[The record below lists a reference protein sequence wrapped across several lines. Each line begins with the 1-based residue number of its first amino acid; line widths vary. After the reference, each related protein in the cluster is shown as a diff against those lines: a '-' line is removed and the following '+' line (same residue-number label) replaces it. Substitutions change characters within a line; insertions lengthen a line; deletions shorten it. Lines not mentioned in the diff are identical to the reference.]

1 MPKFPKNKGY
11 KSPVKH
17 TGKGK
22 GNHTSSQT
30 HGDIS
35 FHHHKNL
42 GGGPYK
48 DNWTVVMEQK
58 ASKGFTD
65 KPDKKQIEALKK
77 PTATAYAPFKM
88 KHADGNPMKANFK
101 SAFKQM
107 DPMTPQPQNIVNP
120 AAPMQKHDGKKFE
133 DAGFMDT
140 HFPSGKPRT
149 PAKQLDGK
157 ESKIVKKMK
166 KIEAKLAKNGSLSA
180 EKKKKLK
187 DELLKLSTTSEG
199 QRYTDTGGISPTK
212 KNGKIIKPKK
222 ELKLNPKYNK
232 PKKEIKSNPKYDKPK
247 KEPKAAKRL
256 QGNTKKIITPRMK
269 LAPGRI

>member
-35 FHHHKNL
+35 FHRHENL

-48 DNWTVVMEQK
+48 DNWKVVMEPK
-58 ASKGFTD
+58 ASRGFTD

-77 PTATAYAPFKM
+77 PTAAAYAPFKM

-101 SAFKQM
+101 SAFKQV
-107 DPMTPQPQNIVNP
+107 DEIKNP
-120 AAPMQKHDGKKFE
+120 VAGASAMKIHDGKKFE

-149 PAKQLDGK
+149 PAKQLDDKEKGK
-157 ESKIVKKMK
+157 MIVRRMK
-166 KIEAKLAKNGSLSA
+166 QIEAKLAKNANLSE

-187 DELLKLSTTSEG
+187 DELLKLSTTIRG
-199 QRYTDTGGISPTK
+199 QEYTDTGK
-212 KNGKIIKPKK
+212 
-222 ELKLNPKYNK
+222 
-232 PKKEIKSNPKYDKPK
+232 
-247 KEPKAAKRL
+247 
-256 QGNTKKIITPRMK
+256 
-269 LAPGRI
+269 

>member
-35 FHHHKNL
+35 FHRHENL

-48 DNWTVVMEQK
+48 DNWKVVMEPK
-58 ASKGFTD
+58 ASRGFTD

-77 PTATAYAPFKM
+77 PTAAAYAPFKM

-101 SAFKQM
+101 SAFKQV
-107 DPMTPQPQNIVNP
+107 DEIKNP
-120 AAPMQKHDGKKFE
+120 VAGASAMKIHDGKKFE

-140 HFPSGKPRT
+140 HFPSGKART
-149 PAKQLDGK
+149 PAKQLDDKEKGK
-157 ESKIVKKMK
+157 KIVRRMK
-166 KIEAKLAKNGSLSA
+166 QIEAKLAKNGNLSE

-187 DELLKLSTTSEG
+187 DELLKLSTTIRG
-199 QRYTDTGGISPTK
+199 QEYTDTGK
-212 KNGKIIKPKK
+212 
-222 ELKLNPKYNK
+222 
-232 PKKEIKSNPKYDKPK
+232 
-247 KEPKAAKRL
+247 
-256 QGNTKKIITPRMK
+256 
-269 LAPGRI
+269 

>member
-101 SAFKQM
+101 SAFQ
-107 DPMTPQPQNIVNP
+107 V
-120 AAPMQKHDGKKFE
+120 HDGKKFE

-149 PAKQLDGK
+149 PAKQLDDKEKGK
-157 ESKIVKKMK
+157 KIVRRMK
-166 KIEAKLAKNGSLSA
+166 QIEAKLTKNGNLSE

-187 DELLKLSTTSEG
+187 DELLKLSTTIRG
-199 QRYTDTGGISPTK
+199 QEYTDTGK
-212 KNGKIIKPKK
+212 
-222 ELKLNPKYNK
+222 
-232 PKKEIKSNPKYDKPK
+232 
-247 KEPKAAKRL
+247 
-256 QGNTKKIITPRMK
+256 
-269 LAPGRI
+269 

>member
-35 FHHHKNL
+35 FHRHENL

-48 DNWTVVMEQK
+48 DNWKVVMEPK
-58 ASKGFTD
+58 ASRGFTD

-77 PTATAYAPFKM
+77 PTAAAYAPFKM

-101 SAFKQM
+101 SAFKQV
-107 DPMTPQPQNIVNP
+107 DEIKNP
-120 AAPMQKHDGKKFE
+120 VAGASAMKIHDGKKFE

-149 PAKQLDGK
+149 PAKQLDDKEKGK
-157 ESKIVKKMK
+157 KIVRRMK
-166 KIEAKLAKNGSLSA
+166 QIEAKLAKNGNLSE

-187 DELLKLSTTSEG
+187 DELLKLSTTIRG
-199 QRYTDTGGISPTK
+199 QEYTDTGK
-212 KNGKIIKPKK
+212 
-222 ELKLNPKYNK
+222 
-232 PKKEIKSNPKYDKPK
+232 
-247 KEPKAAKRL
+247 
-256 QGNTKKIITPRMK
+256 
-269 LAPGRI
+269 

>member
-17 TGKGK
+17 TAKGK
-22 GNHTSSQT
+22 GNHLNSQT

-42 GGGPYK
+42 GGGRYK
-48 DNWTVVMEQK
+48 DNWKVVMEQE

-101 SAFKQM
+101 SAFQ
-107 DPMTPQPQNIVNP
+107 V
-120 AAPMQKHDGKKFE
+120 HDGKKFE

-149 PAKQLDGK
+149 PAKQLDDK
-157 ESKIVKKMK
+157 EK
-166 KIEAKLAKNGSLSA
+166 E
-180 EKKKKLK
+180 
-187 DELLKLSTTSEG
+187 
-199 QRYTDTGGISPTK
+199 
-212 KNGKIIKPKK
+212 KNGKALVAYKPNKKVKVKSKSAELTRLKGGQSNVPKQLLEARAFEPAKGVKRNRRGKPKRK
-222 ELKLNPKYNK
+222 
-232 PKKEIKSNPKYDKPK
+232 
-247 KEPKAAKRL
+247 
-256 QGNTKKIITPRMK
+256 Q
-269 LAPGRI
+269 

>member
-48 DNWTVVMEQK
+48 DNWKVVMEPK
-58 ASKGFTD
+58 ASRGFTD

-77 PTATAYAPFKM
+77 PTAAAYAPFKM

-101 SAFKQM
+101 SAFKQV
-107 DPMTPQPQNIVNP
+107 DEIKNP
-120 AAPMQKHDGKKFE
+120 VAGASAMKIHDGKKFE

-149 PAKQLDGK
+149 PAKQLDDKEKGK
-157 ESKIVKKMK
+157 KIVRRMK
-166 KIEAKLAKNGSLSA
+166 QIEAKLAKNGNLSE

-187 DELLKLSTTSEG
+187 DELLKLSTTIRG
-199 QRYTDTGGISPTK
+199 QEYTDTGK
-212 KNGKIIKPKK
+212 
-222 ELKLNPKYNK
+222 
-232 PKKEIKSNPKYDKPK
+232 
-247 KEPKAAKRL
+247 
-256 QGNTKKIITPRMK
+256 
-269 LAPGRI
+269 

>member
-17 TGKGK
+17 TSKGK

-35 FHHHKNL
+35 FHRHENL

-48 DNWTVVMEQK
+48 DNWKVVMEPK
-58 ASKGFTD
+58 ASRGFTD

-77 PTATAYAPFKM
+77 PTAAAYAPFKM

-101 SAFKQM
+101 SAFKQV
-107 DPMTPQPQNIVNP
+107 DEIKNP
-120 AAPMQKHDGKKFE
+120 VAGASAMKIHDGKKFE

-149 PAKQLDGK
+149 PAKQLDDKEKGK
-157 ESKIVKKMK
+157 KIVRRMK
-166 KIEAKLAKNGSLSA
+166 QIEAKLAKNGNLS
-180 EKKKKLK
+180 
-187 DELLKLSTTSEG
+187 
-199 QRYTDTGGISPTK
+199 
-212 KNGKIIKPKK
+212 
-222 ELKLNPKYNK
+222 
-232 PKKEIKSNPKYDKPK
+232 
-247 KEPKAAKRL
+247 
-256 QGNTKKIITPRMK
+256 
-269 LAPGRI
+269 

>member
-22 GNHTSSQT
+22 GNHLNSQT

-77 PTATAYAPFKM
+77 PPAAAYAPFKM

-101 SAFKQM
+101 SAFKQV
-107 DPMTPQPQNIVNP
+107 DEIKNP
-120 AAPMQKHDGKKFE
+120 VAGASAMKIHDGKKFE

-149 PAKQLDGK
+149 PAKQLDDKEKGK
-157 ESKIVKKMK
+157 KIVRRMK
-166 KIEAKLAKNGSLSA
+166 QIEAKLAKNGNLSE

-187 DELLKLSTTSEG
+187 DELLKLSTTIRG
-199 QRYTDTGGISPTK
+199 QEYTDTGK
-212 KNGKIIKPKK
+212 
-222 ELKLNPKYNK
+222 
-232 PKKEIKSNPKYDKPK
+232 
-247 KEPKAAKRL
+247 
-256 QGNTKKIITPRMK
+256 
-269 LAPGRI
+269 